1 MIFKEYLNK
10 KFYFNLSTVL
20 IIFFLDRI
28 TKKIIIHL
36 NQENFG
42 QYIFSSE
49 YLNISLVWNKGI
61 AFGLLSFNEN
71 YVYNILTTLIA
82 LVTFVI
88 LLMILK
94 NDGFKRFS
102 LLMIMG
108 GALGNLY
115 DRIFFSAVPDF
126 FDFHVGNFHWFIFNV
141 ADIFITIGVIFMI
154 LIEFIDNNKSQLN
167 EKN

>member
-1 MIFKEYLNK
+1 MIFKEYFNK
-10 KFYFNLSTVL
+10 QFYFNLSIVL

-28 TKKIIIHL
+28 TKKVVIHL

-42 QYIFSSE
+42 QQIFSSE
-49 YLNISLVWNKGI
+49 YLNINLIWNQGI
-61 AFGLLSFNEN
+61 AFGLFSFNEN
-71 YVYNILTTLIA
+71 NVYNILTALIA
-82 LVTFVI
+82 LVILVI
-88 LLMILK
+88 LVMILK
-94 NDGFKRFS
+94 SDGFKRFS

-154 LIEFIDNNKSQLN
+154 LIEFTDNNKKNEN
-167 EKN
+167 EKI

>member
-10 KFYFNLSTVL
+10 QFYFNLSIVL
-20 IIFFLDRI
+20 SIFFLDRI
-28 TKKIIIHL
+28 TKKIIINL
-36 NQENFG
+36 NQKNFG
-42 QYIFSSE
+42 QQIFSSE
-49 YLNISLVWNKGI
+49 YLNINLIWNQGI
-61 AFGLLSFNEN
+61 AFGLFSFNEN
-71 YVYNILTTLIA
+71 NVYNILTALIA
-82 LVTFVI
+82 LVILVI
-88 LLMILK
+88 LVMILK
-94 NDGFKRFS
+94 SDGFKRFS

-154 LIEFIDNNKSQLN
+154 LVEFTDNIKKNKN

>member
-1 MIFKEYLNK
+1 MIFKKYFNK
-10 KFYFNLSTVL
+10 KFYSNILVILF
-20 IIFFLDRI
+20 IFFLDRI
-28 TKKIIIHL
+28 TKKIVINL
-36 NQENFG
+36 DQENFV
-42 QYIFSSE
+42 QQIFLSK
-49 YLNISLVWNKGI
+49 YLDIALIWNQGI
-61 AFGLLSFNEN
+61 AFGLFSFDEK
-71 YVYNILTTLIA
+71 YTYNILTTLIA
-82 LVTFVI
+82 LVI
-88 LLMILK
+88 LIILFMILK

-102 LLMIMG
+102 LLLIMG

-154 LIEFIDNNKSQLN
+154 LIEFIDNNKNKLN

>member
-10 KFYFNLSTVL
+10 KFYFNLSIIL
-20 IIFFLDRI
+20 IIFFFDRI
-28 TKKIIIHL
+28 TKKFVIDL

-42 QYIFSSE
+42 QEIFSSQ
-49 YLNISLVWNKGI
+49 YLNINLIWNQGI
-61 AFGLLSFNEN
+61 AFGLFSFNEN
-71 YVYNILTTLIA
+71 YIYNILTALIA
-82 LVTFVI
+82 LVTLVI
-88 LLMILK
+88 LIMILK

-126 FDFHVGNFHWFIFNV
+126 LDFHVGNFHWFIFNV

-154 LIEFIDNNKSQLN
+154 LIEFIDNNKNNSN

>member
-1 MIFKEYLNK
+1 MIFKKYFNK
-10 KFYFNLSTVL
+10 KFYSNILVILF
-20 IIFFLDRI
+20 IFFLDRI
-28 TKKIIIHL
+28 TKKIVINL
-36 NQENFG
+36 DQENFG
-42 QYIFSSE
+42 QQIFLSK
-49 YLNISLVWNKGI
+49 YLDIALIWNQGI
-61 AFGLLSFNEN
+61 AFGLFSFDEK
-71 YVYNILTTLIA
+71 YTYNILTTLIV
-82 LVTFVI
+82 LVI
-88 LLMILK
+88 LIILFMILK

-102 LLMIMG
+102 LLLIMG

-154 LIEFIDNNKSQLN
+154 LIEFIDNNKNKLN

>member
-71 YVYNILTTLIA
+71 YVYNILTTLIV

>member
-10 KFYFNLSTVL
+10 QFYFNLSIIL

-28 TKKIIIHL
+28 TKKIVIHL

-42 QYIFSSE
+42 QQIFSSE
-49 YLNISLVWNKGI
+49 YLNINLIWNQGI
-61 AFGLLSFNEN
+61 AFGFFSFDEN
-71 YVYNILTTLIA
+71 YAYNILTILI
-82 LVTFVI
+82 VMVI
-88 LLMILK
+88 FIISLMIFQ
-94 NDGFKRFS
+94 NDGFKRFC

-115 DRIFFSAVPDF
+115 DRVFFSAVPDF
-126 FDFHVGNFHWFIFNV
+126 FDFHIGKFHWFIFNV
-141 ADIFITIGVIFMI
+141 ADVFITIGVIFMI
-154 LIEFIDNNKSQLN
+154 LFEFIDNNKSKLN

>member
-1 MIFKEYLNK
+1 MIFKEYFNK
-10 KFYFNLSTVL
+10 QFYFNLSIVL

-28 TKKIIIHL
+28 TKKVIIHL

-42 QYIFSSE
+42 QQIFSSE
-49 YLNISLVWNKGI
+49 YLNINLIWNQGI
-61 AFGLLSFNEN
+61 AFGLFSFNEN
-71 YVYNILTTLIA
+71 NVYNILTALIA
-82 LVTFVI
+82 LVILVI
-88 LLMILK
+88 LVMILK
-94 NDGFKRFS
+94 SDGFKRFS

-126 FDFHVGNFHWFIFNV
+126 FDFHVANFHWFIFNV

-154 LIEFIDNNKSQLN
+154 LIEFTDNNKKNEN
-167 EKN
+167 EKT

>member
-1 MIFKEYLNK
+1 MIFKKYFNK
-10 KFYFNLSTVL
+10 KFYLNILVILF
-20 IIFFLDRI
+20 IFFLDRI
-28 TKKIIIHL
+28 TKKIVINLDH
-36 NQENFG
+36 ENFG
-42 QYIFSSE
+42 QQIFLSK
-49 YLNISLVWNKGI
+49 YLDIALIWNQGI
-61 AFGLLSFNEN
+61 AFGLFSFDEK
-71 YVYNILTTLIA
+71 YTYNILTTLIA
-82 LVTFVI
+82 LVI
-88 LLMILK
+88 LIILFMILK

-102 LLMIMG
+102 LLLIMG

-154 LIEFIDNNKSQLN
+154 LIEFIDNNKNKLN